1 MKSTDIKQKVQEAVI
16 EIYHRDGDVKPSTLI
31 AEAKP
36 KDSPIHNAF
45 EWDNKKAGHEY
56 RLIQARAWIRRVE
69 IIIEDRPE
77 RFVHIPRIIMEND
90 AEEGKRVREE
100 GYYKPM
106 SIVSKDRWEYDA
118 AMDATIASLRS
129 AQRAYKELKES
140 AAHYTETDDIDFD
153 MADKGFEMVETA
165 LVIQG

>member
-1 MKSTDIKQKVQEAVI
+1 MTGVDIKQKVQEVVAG
-16 EIYHRDGDVKPSTLI
+16 IYHRDGEVKPTTLI

-36 KDSPIHNAF
+36 KDSPIHAAF

-56 RLIQARAWIRRVE
+56 RLIQARSWLRRVE

-77 RFVHIPRIIMEND
+77 RFVHIPRIVVD
-90 AEEGKRVREE
+90 GGADDGRRLKEE
-100 GYYKPM
+100 GYYKPI

-118 AMDATIASLRS
+118 AMTAAIANLRG
-129 AQRAYKELKES
+129 AQNAYNDLKEAVS
-140 AAHYTETDDIDFD
+140 HCEEVPEINFD

-165 LVIQG
+165 LVM